1 MKRENN
7 IISLPAKDNTSPVYS
22 NNTLSVEEVIKRAE
36 HFKDFIHQTMVEGVD
51 YGKVAGYSN
60 PTLLKPGAEKI
71 CHYMKLS
78 IHYEVSHR
86 FEDWQGGMFYYEV
99 RVVLTQLDNMQSVA
113 QGIGSANT
121 KEKQYL
127 GQSPF
132 ANINTVL
139 KMAKKRALVDAVLNI
154 SATSGIFTQD
164 IEDMPSKANTKGGDG
179 TISKRQLQ
187 RIHLLAKEQ
196 GLKPDV
202 ATELMRM
209 RYRVDRSTQ
218 LSKVQASSFIQ
229 DLLHLNDAFRR

>member
-1 MKRENN
+1 MDNN
-7 IISLPAKDNTSPVYS
+7 IVSLPTKDNTSRINPG
-22 NNTLSVEEVIKRAE
+22 NALSIEEVIKRNDQ
-36 HFKDFIHQTMVEGVD
+36 FNNFVQQTMVEGVD
-51 YGKVAGYSN
+51 YGKVVGYSK

-78 IHYEVSHR
+78 INYEVSHR
-86 FEDWQGGMFYYEV
+86 FEEWQEEVFYYEI
-99 RVVLTQLDNMQSVA
+99 RVVLKQMDNSQSVA
-113 QGIGSANT
+113 HGIGSANT

-127 GQSPF
+127 GLSPF
-132 ANINTVL
+132 TIINTVL

-164 IEDMPSKANTKGGDG
+164 IEDMPSKANTKGSNG
-179 TISKRQLQ
+179 TITKRQLKK
-187 RIHLLAKEQ
+187 IHLLVKEQ

-202 ATELMRM
+202 AKELMRM
-209 RYRVDRSTQ
+209 RYQVDRSTQ

>member
-1 MKRENN
+1 MVKENN
-7 IISLPAKDNTSPVYS
+7 IVSLPMQDSTSQINPE
-22 NNTLSVEEVIKRAE
+22 NTLSIEEVIKRRKQ
-36 HFKDFIHQTMVEGVD
+36 FVKFIHETMVEGID
-51 YGKVAGYSN
+51 YGKVAGYSK

-78 IHYEVSHR
+78 INYEVSHR
-86 FEDWQGGMFYYEV
+86 FEEWQEGIFYYEV
-99 RVVLTQLDNMQSVA
+99 RVVLKQLDNMQSIA

-127 GQSPF
+127 DQSPF
-132 ANINTVL
+132 TFINTVL

-164 IEDMPSKANTKGGDG
+164 IEDIPRKANTKGGDG
-179 TISKRQLQ
+179 TITKRQLYK
-187 RIHLLAKEQ
+187 IHLLVKQQ

-202 ATELMRM
+202 ARELMQM
-209 RYRVDRSTQ
+209 NYYVDHSTQ
-218 LSKVQASSFIQ
+218 LSKEQASSFIQ

>member
-1 MKRENN
+1 MIEEYN
-7 IISLPAKDNTSPVYS
+7 IVSLPTKGNTSRINPGD
-22 NNTLSVEEVIKRAE
+22 TLSIEEVIKRNE
-36 HFKDFIHQTMVEGVD
+36 QFKKFIHETMVEGVD
-51 YGKVAGYSN
+51 YGKVAGYTK

-86 FEDWQGGMFYYEV
+86 FEEWQEGIFYYEV
-99 RVVLTQLDNMQSVA
+99 RVMLKQRDNMQLVA

-132 ANINTVL
+132 TIINTVL

-164 IEDMPSKANTKGGDG
+164 IEDMPRKINTKGGDG
-179 TISKRQLQ
+179 TITKRQLNK
-187 RIHLLAKEQ
+187 IHLLVKEQ

-202 ATELMRM
+202 AKELLKMN
-209 RYRVDRSTQ
+209 YDVDHSTQ
-218 LSKVQASSFIQ
+218 LSKEQASSLIQ
-229 DLLHLNDAFRR
+229 DLLHLNDA